1 MGCEETLTFEDTE
14 QFDKAFAQTRP
25 KNLLIRTYTGIL
37 TKEKEFTDTI
47 IKSNEELNKKLR
59 DYIPSQID
67 LGNDRYDY
75 NLSDDILTK
84 SATVNF
90 NEEYII
96 AINGVNKVLR
106 VEENEGNYIIYH
118 DNQQKEKNSYVD
130 LVVKKISGDNPKF
143 FFASPKRPFI

>member
-1 MGCEETLTFEDTE
+1 MGCEQTLTFEDTE
-14 QFDKAFAQTRP
+14 ESKIYAKTRQ
-25 KNLLIRTYTGIL
+25 KNLLIRTYTGL
-37 TKEKEFTDTI
+37 LSKEKQFTDTL

-67 LGNDRYDY
+67 LGNDRFDY

-84 SATVNF
+84 SANVNF
-90 NEEYII
+90 NDEYII

-106 VEENEGNYIIYH
+106 VEENDGNYVIYH
-118 DNQQKEKNSYVD
+118 DNQQKEKDNYMA
-130 LVVKKISGDNPKF
+130 LVVKMIGGNPKF

>member
-1 MGCEETLTFEDTE
+1 MGCEQTLTFGETE

-118 DNQQKEKNSYVD
+118 DNQQKEKNSYVA